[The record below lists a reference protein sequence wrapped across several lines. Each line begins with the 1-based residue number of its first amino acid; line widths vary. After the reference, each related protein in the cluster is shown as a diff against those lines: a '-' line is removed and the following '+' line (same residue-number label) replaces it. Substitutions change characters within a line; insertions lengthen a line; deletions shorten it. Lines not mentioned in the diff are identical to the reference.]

1 MFIYTSEMKQYLKE
15 IIPNNKAADI
25 AEMFNAKFG
34 TDRTA
39 VDIRRYKSNNQIYSG
54 LVKHNDN
61 RGKYNRLLTDEQ
73 EAYLKK
79 IYKGVTNRE
88 CTRLLN
94 EKFDLSL
101 TCRQV
106 KSVKSR
112 LRLDSGIKG
121 LYVEERVCDTRFKKG
136 NMLGKDT
143 QFKKGLTPHNKQPI
157 GTEVVKDD
165 GVFVKVSD
173 VKGKYAHN
181 INWKLK
187 QVYVWEQHNGE
198 VPKGKIVTFLDGD
211 KTNFDI
217 NNLALVDR
225 SELVTMQHHGLI
237 YSDAELTK
245 VGITVAKI
253 KVKSNKRKKKKDE

>member
-1 MFIYTSEMKQYLKE
+1 MFIYTSEMKKYLCE
-15 IIPNNKAADI
+15 IIPGRYTHEIAA
-25 AEMFNAKFG
+25 MFNDKFG
-34 TDRTA
+34 TDRTPM
-39 VDIRRYKSNNQIYSG
+39 DIKRFKSNYKINSG
-54 LVKHNDN
+54 VIKANKE
-61 RGKYNRLLTDEQ
+61 RMTYNKLLTDDQ
-73 EAYLKK
+73 EAYLKT
-79 IYKGVTNRE
+79 IYKGVSNRE

-94 EKFDLSL
+94 DKFNLSL
-101 TCRQV
+101 TCQQV
-106 KSVKSR
+106 KGLKAR
-112 LRLDSGIKG
+112 LKLDSGLKG
-121 LYVEERVCDTRFKKG
+121 FYVEERVRDTRFKKG
-136 NMLGKDT
+136 NMLGRDT

-173 VKGKYAHN
+173 VKGKYAN
-181 INWKLK
+181 TINWKLK
-187 QVYVWEQHNGE
+187 QVYVWEQHHGS

-211 KTNFDI
+211 KSNFDI

-253 KVKSNKRKKKKDE
+253 KVKSNKRKKKKK